1 MLAASIGTILFSR
14 EVTGGLASS
23 IRPRHSRQWCSKV
36 AMHAEEYNPVKDM
49 VLFQTPIGWVAIS
62 EYAVL
67 PGPGSA
73 VLQRQA
79 GTPLAAYTCTT
90 TRPAKK
96 QTKHP
101 DVPCGFF
108 SGPWPQCRVL
118 CTLDPRGP
126 CACAWHEA
134 SIPPCVSRP
143 SSPRLERTNGRSPG
157 CVGQLALKHPAHD

>member
-1 MLAASIGTILFSR
+1 MISRACNPYNHLERWAKSALTGQQRGGLPPVFQRFSR
-14 EVTGGLASS
+14 EVTGGLANS
-23 IRPRHSRQWCSKV
+23 IRPRHSRHWCSKV
-36 AMHAEEYNPVKDM
+36 AMHAEEDNPVKDM

-62 EYAVL
+62 GYAVL

-108 SGPWPQCRVL
+108 SGPWP
-118 CTLDPRGP
+118 
-126 CACAWHEA
+126 
-134 SIPPCVSRP
+134 
-143 SSPRLERTNGRSPG
+143 
-157 CVGQLALKHPAHD
+157 